1 MRNVIA
7 LCLLL
12 GLVPT
17 AWATEYA
24 YTIRSAE
31 LKAKP
36 YTDAQTLTSLPPRS
50 KVEVL
55 GRQGGWTHVKSISFS
70 GWVKMLSLQLE
81 ANDQNRR
88 GDNGLSALFNVAST
102 GRSSSTVTTGI
113 RGLSEEQLKNAKP
126 NPQELQAAKRYA
138 VSRQEAQRYAA
149 AGKLHAQSMDYLNGG
164 QE

>member
-1 MRNVIA
+1 MKNLVA

-17 AWATEYA
+17 VWAGGYA
-24 YTIRSAE
+24 YTIRPTE

-36 YTDAQTLTSLPPRS
+36 FSDAQTLTSLPPRS

-55 GRQGGWTHVKSISFS
+55 GRQASWTQVKSPSFS

-81 ANDQNRR
+81 PNDQNKR
-88 GDNGLSALFNVAST
+88 GDNGLSALFNVATT

-113 RGLSEEQLKNAKP
+113 RGLSEEQLKNTKP
-126 NPQELQAAKRYA
+126 NPQALQAAKTYA
-138 VSRQEAQRYAA
+138 VSREAAQRFAA
-149 AGKLHAQSMDYLNGG
+149 EGKLQAQHVDYLEGG
-164 QE
+164 QP